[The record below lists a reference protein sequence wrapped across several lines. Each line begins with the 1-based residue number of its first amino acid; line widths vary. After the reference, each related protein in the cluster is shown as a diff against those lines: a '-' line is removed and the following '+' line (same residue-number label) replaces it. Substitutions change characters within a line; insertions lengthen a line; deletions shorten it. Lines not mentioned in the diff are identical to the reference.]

1 MNAQQNGA
9 GQIPGLQRRRA
20 RAGIG
25 AVAAP
30 WLAVAALFSWSLPGA
45 ASDDTIFVDGFEPIN
60 CSLPLTCPAP
70 QAGTSCIAGQLSDAA
85 TTQPLHATSGVGLA
99 CGSGGAA
106 GGPCDLI
113 LSANDA
119 LAFEQ
124 NPSGSPPLAA
134 AEALVDGCGRFR
146 FSGLT
151 PPPSGGVALVASDSA
166 GSSGHT
172 PTATLHALGA
182 NQAVAAVNAVV
193 ATSSTVTS
201 WFFLGTIADTTH
213 GLILLSYSNGGN
225 PAVGVTVSPGG
236 SVGAIRYFSDADS
249 QRLLASPAAT
259 STGANG
265 SALVANSPYM
275 SFSGASGGMNVCT
288 TLMTASLPGIV
299 VFAEL
304 ACNF

>member
-1 MNAQQNGA
+1 M
-9 GQIPGLQRRRA
+9 LQRRRA
-20 RAGIG
+20 RVAFCAI
-25 AVAAP
+25 AAP
-30 WLAVAALFSWSLPGA
+30 WLTVAGLSSWSLHSA

-60 CSLPLTCPAP
+60 CSLPLTCPTP
-70 QAGTSCIAGQLSDAA
+70 QGGNSCIAGQLSDAA

-99 CGSGGAA
+99 CGNGGAA
-106 GGPCDLI
+106 GGPCDLN
-113 LSANDA
+113 LSAYDA

-124 NPSGSPPLAA
+124 NPAGSTPLSA

-151 PPPSGGVALVASDSA
+151 PPLSGGVAVVASDSA

-182 NQAVAAVNAVV
+182 NQGVTAINAVV
-193 ATSSTVTS
+193 ATSNTVTS
-201 WFFLGTIADTTH
+201 WFFLGSIADTTH
-213 GLILLSYSNGGN
+213 GLILLSYRNGGN
-225 PAVGVTVSPGG
+225 PAIGVTVAPNGG
-236 SVGAIRYFSDADS
+236 SVGAIRYFSDADA
-249 QRLLASPAAT
+249 QRLLASQVAT

-265 SALVANSPYM
+265 SALVANSPYIG
-275 SFSGASGGMNVCT
+275 FSGASGGMNVCP

-304 ACNF
+304 ACTF